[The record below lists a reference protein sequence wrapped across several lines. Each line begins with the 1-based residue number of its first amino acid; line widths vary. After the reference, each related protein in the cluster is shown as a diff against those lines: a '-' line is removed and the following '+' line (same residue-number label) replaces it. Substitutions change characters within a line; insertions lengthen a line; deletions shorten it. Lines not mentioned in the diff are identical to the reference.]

1 MSTHTCVLTATTFD
15 GRPSR
20 PCEACAAGVNNYV
33 DGREAGL
40 REALE
45 VAERLRRRTP
55 ALVVVAGPEALRD
68 DFADGLAAEGFAITS
83 V

>member
-45 VAERLRRRTP
+45 VAERLGSCSGVDIQSELRRR
-55 ALVVVAGPEALRD
+55 L
-68 DFADGLAAEGFAITS
+68 GLPPL
-83 V
+83 